1 MNQLASAKLGIMGWE
16 LIIVLFLIGGEF
28 LLGLMLGKNRIFLML
43 LGAYISSALLS
54 VIPVKKMFPD
64 FFGKEENFVVM
75 IVSFLVLIGIVY
87 IIFSKSVLKSKSRT
101 QSIFQTFFY
110 GLFLVGII
118 LTMVFSF
125 LPEDLISQLSDL
137 TLKIFNTSL
146 ARILWFVMP
155 LVFIWIFK
163 KNGK

>member
-1 MNQLASAKLGIMGWE
+1 MTWD
-16 LIIVLFLIGGEF
+16 LIIILFLTGIGF

-64 FFGKEENFVVM
+64 FFGREENFVVM
-75 IVSFLVLIGIVY
+75 IVSFLVLIGIIY
-87 IIFSKSVLKSKSRT
+87 FIFSKSILKSKSGARP
-101 QSIFQTFFY
+101 IFQVFFY

-125 LPEDLISQLSDL
+125 LPEDLISQFSSL

-146 ARILWFVMP
+146 ARTLWFLIP
-155 LVFIWIFK
+155 LVFIGIFK
-163 KNGK
+163 RNGK

>member
-1 MNQLASAKLGIMGWE
+1 MTWD
-16 LIIVLFLIGGEF
+16 LIIVLFLAGMGF

-87 IIFSKSVLKSKSRT
+87 FIFSKSVLKSKRGDR
-101 QSIFQTFFY
+101 SIFQVFFY
-110 GLFLVGII
+110 GLFLVGIV

-125 LPEDLISQLSDL
+125 LPEDLISQFSSLI
-137 TLKIFNTSL
+137 LKIFNTSL
-146 ARILWFVMP
+146 ARTLWFLIP
-155 LVFIWIFK
+155 LIFIGIFK
-163 KNGK
+163 RNG

>member
-125 LPEDLISQLSDL
+125 FPKDLISQFSDL

>member
-1 MNQLASAKLGIMGWE
+1 MTWD
-16 LIIVLFLIGGEF
+16 LIIVLFLAGIGF
-28 LLGLMLGKNRIFLML
+28 LLSLILGKNRIFLML
-43 LGAYISSALLS
+43 LGVYISSALLS

-87 IIFSKSVLKSKSRT
+87 IIFSKSVLKSKRRT

-110 GLFLVGII
+110 GLFMVGIV
-118 LTMVFSF
+118 LTMIFFF
-125 LPEDLISQLSDL
+125 LPEDLISQFSDL

-155 LVFIWIFK
+155 LIFIWIFK
-163 KNGK
+163 RNEK